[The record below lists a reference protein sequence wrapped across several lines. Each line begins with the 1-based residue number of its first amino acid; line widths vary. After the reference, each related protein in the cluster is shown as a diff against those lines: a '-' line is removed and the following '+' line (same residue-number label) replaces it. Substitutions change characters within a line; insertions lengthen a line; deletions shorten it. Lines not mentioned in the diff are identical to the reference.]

1 MCAVYHGANFRV
13 GPQSQPGPRAHG
25 TWHACRVP
33 SPSLH
38 LLAVA
43 RGDADPDLLIT
54 GARVFGAFTREW
66 LDVDVAV
73 ADGRIAALIPR
84 GTDGEAA
91 DASAP
96 TAARETAATT
106 VIDAAGHYL
115 VPGFVDAHMHIESS
129 KLLPVELA
137 RTIVPRGTTTIV
149 VDPHEIA
156 GVLGP
161 DGVRWMLDAC
171 DGLPLDVHAM
181 VPSTVPA
188 SDLESPREAIDAD
201 ALAELLKHPRMR
213 GIGEMMN
220 APGVAH
226 GDPHALATLAL
237 VDGADRVD
245 GHAPG
250 VSGRALDAY
259 LAAGI
264 SSDHEATH
272 VAEATEKL
280 RKGAWVLLREAS
292 NARNL
297 RDLLPLVR
305 RFGPT
310 RMAFCTDDREP
321 GDLLDEGHIDQMCRV
336 AVADGI
342 PVEDVL
348 LLASLHGALCHGL
361 DRVGAVAPGWAA
373 DLLLLDDLVTFRPS
387 TVIHAGRVVARDGAP
402 CPEAQDAWPLQP
414 RPGNAHPTPE
424 WVRQTVNLA
433 PLARGDLALP
443 APLAAGGTTSRVRVI
458 EAIPH
463 QLLTG
468 EQHVVPTVQDGR
480 IVADPAR
487 DLAKIVVLE
496 RHHATG
502 RIGRGL
508 VTGFGLQGGAFAGT
522 IAHDAHN
529 VIAVGTNDDDLL
541 ACVERLRE
549 LGGGLVVCDRG
560 RVIAEMPLAVAGLLS
575 DRTAR
580 DVHVEQERLDAA
592 LVARGVTLPSP
603 FMALSFLGL
612 SVIPAL
618 KITDHGLVDAARLQ
632 PVSLAVD

>member
-1 MCAVYHGANFRV
+1 M
-13 GPQSQPGPRAHG
+13 P
-25 TWHACRVP
+25 VP
-33 SPSLH
+33 SPR

-43 RGDADPDLLIT
+43 RGDAPPDLVIR
-54 GARVFGAFTREW
+54 GARVFAAFTREW
-66 LDVDVAV
+66 LDVDVAI
-73 ADGRIAALIPR
+73 AEGRIAALLPR
-84 GTDGEAA
+84 DERHPGADDGATRVL
-91 DASAP
+91 DA
-96 TAARETAATT
+96 TGR
-106 VIDAAGHYL
+106 HL

-156 GVLGP
+156 GVLGT

-188 SDLESPREAIDAD
+188 SHLESPRGPIDAE
-201 ALAELLKHPRMR
+201 ALRALLEHPRMR
-213 GIGEMMN
+213 GVGEMMN
-220 APGVAH
+220 APGVIH

-237 VDGADRVD
+237 VDVAERVD

-250 VSGRALDAY
+250 VTGRALDAY

-264 SSDHEATH
+264 TSDHESTTADE
-272 VAEATEKL
+272 AEEKL

-305 RFGPT
+305 RYGPT

-321 GDLLDEGHIDQMCRV
+321 GDLLEQGHVDELCRI
-336 AVADGI
+336 AVAEGI
-342 PVEDVL
+342 APEDVL

-361 DRVGAVAPGWAA
+361 DRVGAIAPGWAA
-373 DLLLLDDLVTFRPS
+373 DLLLLDDLESFRPA
-387 TVIHAGRVVARDGAP
+387 VVVQAGRVVARDGAP
-402 CPEAQDAWPLQP
+402 CPEASGAWPDQP
-414 RPGNAHPTPE
+414 RIGNAHPTPE
-424 WVRQTVNLA
+424 WVRRTVNLA
-433 PLARGDLALP
+433 AVDRETLALP
-443 APLAAGGTTSRVRVI
+443 VPTVDDGREASLVRVI

-468 EQHVVPTVQDGR
+468 QQHVAPTVRDGR
-480 IVADPAR
+480 IVADPDR
-487 DLAKIVVLE
+487 DLAKIAVLE

-502 RIGRGL
+502 RVGLGL
-508 VTGFGLQGGAFAGT
+508 VTGFGLRAGAFAGT

-529 VIAVGTNDDDLL
+529 LIAVGTDDGDLL

-560 RVIAEMPLAVAGLLS
+560 TVIAEMPLPVAGLLS
-575 DRTAR
+575 DRPAR

-592 LVARGVTLPSP
+592 LAARGVTLPSP

-618 KITDHGLVDAARLQ
+618 KLTDRGLVDAGRVE
-632 PVSLAVD
+632 PVSLGVG

>member
-1 MCAVYHGANFRV
+1 M
-13 GPQSQPGPRAHG
+13 P
-25 TWHACRVP
+25 T
-33 SPSLH
+33 PSLH

-43 RGDADPDLLIT
+43 RGDADPDLLIV

-84 GTDGEAA
+84 D
-91 DASAP
+91 DASSSATSP
-96 TAARETAATT
+96 PAATT
-106 VIDAAGHYL
+106 VIDATGRYL
-115 VPGFVDAHMHIESS
+115 VPGFVDPHVHIESS

-171 DGLPLDVHAM
+171 DGLPLGVHAM

-188 SDLESPREAIDAD
+188 SDLESPREPIDAD
-201 ALAELLKHPRMR
+201 ALRELLEHPRMR

-220 APGVAH
+220 APGVVH
-226 GDPHALATLAL
+226 GDAHALATLAL
-237 VDGADRVD
+237 VDGAERVD

-250 VSGRALDAY
+250 VSGRTLDAY

-264 SSDHEATH
+264 STDHEATH

-321 GDLLDEGHIDQMCRV
+321 GTLLDEGHIDQMCRL
-336 AVADGI
+336 AVAEGI
-342 PVEDVL
+342 PAEDVL

-361 DRVGAVAPGWAA
+361 DRVGAIAPGWAA
-373 DLLLLDDLVTFRPS
+373 DLLLLDDLTTFRPA
-387 TVIHAGRVVARDGAP
+387 TVLHAGRVVARDGAP
-402 CPEAQDAWPLQP
+402 CPDVADAWPRQP
-414 RPGNAHPTPE
+414 LPGNPHPTPE
-424 WVRQTVNLA
+424 WVRRTVNLA
-433 PLARGDLALP
+433 PVGLDDVAIPART
-443 APLAAGGTTSRVRVI
+443 AADGGEARVRVI

-468 EQHVVPTVQDGR
+468 EQQVVPTVRDGR
-480 IVADPAR
+480 IVADPDR
-487 DLAKIVVLE
+487 DLAKIVVIE
-496 RHHATG
+496 RHHASG

-508 VTGFGLQGGAFAGT
+508 VTGFGLQAGAFAGT

-560 RVIAEMPLAVAGLLS
+560 RTIAEMPLPVAGLLS

-580 DVHVEQERLDAA
+580 EVHVEQERLDAA
-592 LVARGVTLPSP
+592 LIARGVTLPSP
-603 FMALSFLGL
+603 CMALSFLGL

-618 KITDHGLVDAARLQ
+618 KITDHGLVDAASLQ
-632 PVSLAVD
+632 PVPLIVD

>member
-1 MCAVYHGANFRV
+1 M
-13 GPQSQPGPRAHG
+13 P
-25 TWHACRVP
+25 T
-33 SPSLH
+33 PSLH

-43 RGDADPDLLIT
+43 RGDTDPDLLIT

-66 LDVDVAV
+66 LDVDVAI
-73 ADGRIAALIPR
+73 ADGRIAALVPR
-84 GTDGEAA
+84 DA
-91 DASAP
+91 DASSQANP
-96 TAARETAATT
+96 ASGTGSSTT
-106 VIDAAGHYL
+106 VIDATGRYL

-156 GVLGP
+156 GVLGT

-201 ALAELLKHPRMR
+201 ALRDLLEHPRMR

-226 GDPHALATLAL
+226 GDAHALATLAL

-264 SSDHEATH
+264 STDHEATN

-321 GDLLDEGHIDQMCRV
+321 GTLLDEGHIDQMCRL
-336 AVADGI
+336 AVAEGI
-342 PVEDVL
+342 PAEDVL

-361 DRVGAVAPGWAA
+361 DRVGAIAPGWAA
-373 DLLLLDDLVTFRPS
+373 DLLLLDDLTGFRPT

-402 CPEAQDAWPLQP
+402 CPEAADAWPRQP
-414 RPGNAHPTPE
+414 LPGNPHPTPE
-424 WVRQTVNLA
+424 WVRKTVNLA
-433 PLARGDLALP
+433 PVGRDDLAIP
-443 APLAAGGTTSRVRVI
+443 ARIGPGEETRVRVI

-468 EQHVVPTVQDGR
+468 ERQVVPTVRDGR
-480 IVADPAR
+480 IVADPSR

-508 VTGFGLQGGAFAGT
+508 VTGFGLQAGAFAGT

-529 VIAVGTNDDDLL
+529 VIAVGTDDDDLL

-560 RVIAEMPLAVAGLLS
+560 RTIAEMPLPVAGLLS

-580 DVHVEQERLDAA
+580 EVHVEQERLDAA

-618 KITDHGLVDAARLQ
+618 KITDHGLVDATSLQ
-632 PVSLAVD
+632 PVPLVVD

>member
-1 MCAVYHGANFRV
+1 M
-13 GPQSQPGPRAHG
+13 P
-25 TWHACRVP
+25 TP
-33 SPSLH
+33 SPH

-43 RGDADPDLLIT
+43 RGDDAPDLLIT
-54 GARVFGAFTREW
+54 GARVFSAFTREW
-66 LDVDVAV
+66 LDVDVAI
-73 ADGRIAALIPR
+73 ADDRIAALPSR
-84 GTDGEAA
+84 GSA
-91 DASAP
+91 DAAGS
-96 TAARETAATT
+96 ATT
-106 VIDAAGHYL
+106 VVDAAGRYL

-171 DGLPLDVHAM
+171 DGLPLGVHAM

-201 ALAELLKHPRMR
+201 ALRELLEHPRMR

-220 APGVAH
+220 APGVAN

-237 VDGADRVD
+237 VDVAERVD

-250 VSGRALDAY
+250 VAGRDLDAY

-264 SSDHEATH
+264 SSDHESTTL
-272 VAEATEKL
+272 AEAQEKL

-297 RDLLPLVR
+297 RDLLPLVE

-321 GDLLDEGHIDQMCRV
+321 GTLLEEGHIDQMCRL
-336 AVADGI
+336 AVAAGI
-342 PVEDVL
+342 PAEDVL
-348 LLASLHGALCHGL
+348 RLASLHGALCHGL
-361 DRVGAVAPGWAA
+361 DRVGAIAPGWAA
-373 DLLLLDDLVTFRPS
+373 DLLLLDDLETFRPT
-387 TVIHAGRVVARDGAP
+387 TVVQGGRVVARDGAP
-402 CPEAQDAWPLQP
+402 CHEAAGAWPREPL
-414 RPGNAHPTPE
+414 PGNPHPTPQ
-424 WVRQTVNLA
+424 WVRQTVDLA
-433 PLARGDLALP
+433 PVTRESFALD
-443 APLAAGGTTSRVRVI
+443 APAAGDGPDARRVRVI

-468 EQHVVPTVQDGR
+468 EQHVVPTVVDGR
-480 IVADPAR
+480 VVADPAR
-487 DLAKIVVLE
+487 DLAKIAVLE
-496 RHHATG
+496 RHHASG
-502 RIGRGL
+502 RIGVGL
-508 VTGFGLQGGAFAGT
+508 VTGFGLQAGAFAGT

-560 RVIAEMPLAVAGLLS
+560 AVVAEMPLPVAGLLS

-592 LVARGVTLPSP
+592 LSARGVTLPSP

-618 KITDHGLVDAARLQ
+618 KITDRGLVDAARLQ
-632 PVSLAVD
+632 PVPFAVD

>member
-1 MCAVYHGANFRV
+1 M
-13 GPQSQPGPRAHG
+13 P
-25 TWHACRVP
+25 T
-33 SPSLH
+33 PSLH

-66 LDVDVAV
+66 LDVDVAI
-73 ADGRIAALIPR
+73 ANGRIAALIPR
-84 GTDGEAA
+84 DA
-91 DASAP
+91 DAPGPVSGAGG
-96 TAARETAATT
+96 TGSATT
-106 VIDAAGHYL
+106 VVDATGRYL

-156 GVLGP
+156 GVLGT

-171 DGLPLDVHAM
+171 DGLPLGVHAM

-201 ALAELLKHPRMR
+201 ALRELLDHPRMR

-226 GDPHALATLAL
+226 GDAHALATLAL
-237 VDGADRVD
+237 VDGAERVD

-250 VSGRALDAY
+250 VTGRALDAY

-264 SSDHEATH
+264 STDHEATH

-321 GDLLDEGHIDQMCRV
+321 GTLLDEGHIDQMCRL
-336 AVADGI
+336 AVAEGV
-342 PVEDVL
+342 PAEDVL

-361 DRVGAVAPGWAA
+361 DRVGAIAPGWAA
-373 DLLLLDDLVTFRPS
+373 DLLLLDDLTGFRPT

-402 CPEAQDAWPLQP
+402 CPEAADAWPQQP
-414 RPGNAHPTPE
+414 RTGSPHATPE
-424 WVRQTVNLA
+424 WVRKTVNLA
-433 PLARGDLALP
+433 PVGREDLAIPAPGASDGAGRGDGASRGDG
-443 APLAAGGTTSRVRVI
+443 AGRGDGGRDTPLVRVI

-468 EQHVVPTVQDGR
+468 EQQVVPTVRDGR

-487 DLAKIVVLE
+487 DLAKIVVIE
-496 RHHATG
+496 RHHASG

-508 VTGFGLQGGAFAGT
+508 VTGFGLQAGAFAGT

-529 VIAVGTNDDDLL
+529 VIAVGTDDDDLL

-560 RVIAEMPLAVAGLLS
+560 RTIAEMPLPVAGLLS
-575 DRTAR
+575 DRPAR

-618 KITDHGLVDAARLQ
+618 KITDHGLVDAATLQ
-632 PVSLAVD
+632 PVPLIVD

>member
-1 MCAVYHGANFRV
+1 M
-13 GPQSQPGPRAHG
+13 PTPSQ
-25 TWHACRVP
+25 
-33 SPSLH
+33 H

-54 GARVFGAFTREW
+54 GAHVFGSFTREW

-73 ADGRIAALIPR
+73 ADDRIAALLPR
-84 GTDGEAA
+84 TAASAA
-91 DASAP
+91 DRSGS
-96 TAARETAATT
+96 RTT
-106 VIDAAGHYL
+106 VVDAAGRYL

-156 GVLGP
+156 GVLGT

-188 SDLESPREAIDAD
+188 SHLESPRESIDAE
-201 ALAELLKHPRMR
+201 ALRALLGHPRMR

-226 GDPHALATLAL
+226 GDPHAMATLGL
-237 VDGADRVD
+237 VDTADRVD

-250 VSGRALDAY
+250 VTGRDLDAY

-264 SSDHEATH
+264 TSDHEST
-272 VAEATEKL
+272 VVGEAEEKL

-310 RMAFCTDDREP
+310 RIAFCTDDREP
-321 GDLLDEGHIDQMCRV
+321 GDLLEQGHVDQMCRI

-342 PVEDVL
+342 PAEDVL

-361 DRVGAVAPGWAA
+361 DRVGAIAPGWAA
-373 DLLLLDDLVTFRPS
+373 DLLLLDDLERFRPT
-387 TVIHAGRVVARDGAP
+387 TVVQAGRVVARDGAP
-402 CPEAQDAWPLQP
+402 CLEASGAWPREPL
-414 RPGNAHPTPE
+414 PGNPHPTPE

-433 PLARGDLALP
+433 PVTRKSFALD
-443 APLAAGGTTSRVRVI
+443 APRTAEGVLSRVRVI

-468 EQHVVPTVQDGR
+468 EQRLVPRVEDGR

-487 DLAKIVVLE
+487 DLAKIAVLE

-502 RIGRGL
+502 RVGLGL
-508 VTGFGLQGGAFAGT
+508 VTGFGLQSGAFAGT

-529 VIAVGTNDDDLL
+529 VIAVGMGDDDLL

-560 RVIAEMPLAVAGLLS
+560 TVIAEMPLAVAGLLS

-592 LVARGVTLPSP
+592 LIARGVTLPSP

>member
-1 MCAVYHGANFRV
+1 M
-13 GPQSQPGPRAHG
+13 P
-25 TWHACRVP
+25 TP
-33 SPSLH
+33 SPH

-43 RGDADPDLLIT
+43 RGEADPDVLIV

-73 ADGRIAALIPR
+73 ADGRVAALIPR
-84 GTDGEAA
+84 AA
-91 DASAP
+91 DATTPESDVP
-96 TAARETAATT
+96 GAAT
-106 VIDAAGHYL
+106 VIDAAGRYL

-156 GVLGP
+156 GVLGT

-201 ALAELLKHPRMR
+201 ALRDLLTHPRMR

-237 VDGADRVD
+237 VDAADRVD

-250 VSGRALDAY
+250 VTGRDLDAY
-259 LAAGI
+259 LAAGV
-264 SSDHEATH
+264 SSDHESTRLE
-272 VAEATEKL
+272 EAREKL

-305 RFGPT
+305 RFGPA

-321 GDLLDEGHIDQMCRV
+321 GTLLEEGHVDQMCRL
-336 AVADGI
+336 AVAEGI
-342 PVEDVL
+342 PAEDVL

-361 DRVGAVAPGWAA
+361 DRVGAIAPGWAA
-373 DLLLLDDLVTFRPS
+373 DLLLLDDLTAFDPT
-387 TVIHAGRVVARDGAP
+387 TVIQAGRVVARDGAP
-402 CPEAQDAWPLQP
+402 CPEVADAWPHQP
-414 RPGNAHPTPE
+414 LPGTPHPTPV
-424 WVRQTVNLA
+424 WVRKTVNLA
-433 PLARGDLALP
+433 PVGRDDLAIP
-443 APLAAGGTTSRVRVI
+443 ARIDSGEPARVRVI

-468 EQHVVPTVQDGR
+468 EQQVVPTVRDGR
-480 IVADPAR
+480 IVADPTR
-487 DLAKIVVLE
+487 DLAKIVVIE
-496 RHHATG
+496 RHHASG

-508 VTGFGLQGGAFAGT
+508 VTGFGLQAGAFAGT

-529 VIAVGTNDDDLL
+529 VIAVGTDDDDLL
-541 ACVERLRE
+541 ACVERLRDI
-549 LGGGLVVCDRG
+549 GGGLVVCDRG
-560 RVIAEMPLAVAGLLS
+560 RTIAEMPLPVAGLLS

-618 KITDHGLVDAARLQ
+618 KITDHGLVDAASLR
-632 PVSLAVD
+632 PVPLVVD

>member
-1 MCAVYHGANFRV
+1 M
-13 GPQSQPGPRAHG
+13 
-25 TWHACRVP
+25 
-33 SPSLH
+33 PSLH

-43 RGDADPDLLIT
+43 RGDAEPDLLIV
-54 GARVFGAFTREW
+54 GARVFSAFTREW

-73 ADGRIAALIPR
+73 ADGRIAALLPR
-84 GTDGEAA
+84 TIDGDRPA
-91 DASAP
+91 AP
-96 TAARETAATT
+96 TAEPPTATT
-106 VIDAAGHYL
+106 VIDATGRFL

-171 DGLPLDVHAM
+171 DGLPLGVHAM
-181 VPSTVPA
+181 APSTVPA
-188 SDLESPREAIDAD
+188 SDLESPREAIDAE
-201 ALAELLKHPRMR
+201 ALRTLLEHPRMR

-250 VSGRALDAY
+250 VTGRALDAY
-259 LAAGI
+259 LAAGV

-272 VAEATEKL
+272 VAEAEEKL

-305 RFGPT
+305 RFGPS

-321 GDLLDEGHIDQMCRV
+321 GTLLEEGHIDQMCRL

-342 PVEDVL
+342 PAEDVL

-361 DRVGAVAPGWAA
+361 DRVGAIAPGWAA
-373 DLLLLDDLVTFRPS
+373 DLLLLDDLTSFRPS
-387 TVIHAGRVVARDGAP
+387 TVVHAGRVVARDGAP
-402 CPEAQDAWPLQP
+402 CPEAADAWPRQP
-414 RPGNAHPTPE
+414 LPGNPHPTPE
-424 WVRQTVNLA
+424 WVRRTVDLA
-433 PLARGDLALP
+433 PVGRDDLAVA
-443 APLAAGGTTSRVRVI
+443 APRAADGSDARVRVI
-458 EAIPH
+458 ETVPH
-463 QLLTG
+463 QLLTN
-468 EQHVVPTVQDGR
+468 ERHVLPTVRDGL

-508 VTGFGLQGGAFAGT
+508 VTGFGLQAGAFAGT
-522 IAHDAHN
+522 VSHDAHN

-560 RVIAEMPLAVAGLLS
+560 RTIAEMPLAVAGLLS
-575 DRTAR
+575 DRSAR

-618 KITDHGLVDAARLQ
+618 KITDRGLVDAARLQ
-632 PVSLAVD
+632 PVPLAVD

>member
-1 MCAVYHGANFRV
+1 M
-13 GPQSQPGPRAHG
+13 P
-25 TWHACRVP
+25 TP
-33 SPSLH
+33 SSH

-43 RGDADPDLLIT
+43 RGDAAPDLLIT
-54 GARVFGAFTREW
+54 GARVFSAFTRDW
-66 LDVDVAV
+66 LDGDVAV
-73 ADGRIAALIPR
+73 ADGRIAGVLPR
-84 GTDGEAA
+84 AA
-91 DASAP
+91 DGGATDAGDVP
-96 TAARETAATT
+96 ATTT
-106 VIDAAGHYL
+106 VIDAAGRYL

-156 GVLGP
+156 GVLGIA
-161 DGVRWMLDAC
+161 GVRWMLDAC
-171 DGLPLDVHAM
+171 DGLPLGVHAM

-188 SDLESPREAIDAD
+188 SHLESPREAIDAD
-201 ALAELLKHPRMR
+201 ALRALLAHPRMR

-220 APGVAH
+220 APGVAN

-237 VDGADRVD
+237 VETADRVD

-250 VSGRALDAY
+250 VTGRALDAY

-272 VAEATEKL
+272 VAEAEEKL

-321 GDLLDEGHIDQMCRV
+321 GTLLEEGHIDQMCRL
-336 AVADGI
+336 AVAEGI
-342 PVEDVL
+342 PAEDVL

-361 DRVGAVAPGWAA
+361 DRVGAIAPGWAA
-373 DLLLLDDLVTFRPS
+373 DLLLLDDLVAFRPS
-387 TVIHAGRVVARDGAP
+387 LVVHGGRVVARDGAP
-402 CPEAQDAWPLQP
+402 CPEAADAWPTQP
-414 RPGNAHPTPE
+414 LPGNPHPTPE
-424 WVRQTVNLA
+424 RVRRTVNLA
-433 PLARGDLALP
+433 PVTRDDLALA
-443 APLAAGGTTSRVRVI
+443 APLTADGSPSRVRVI

-468 EQHVVPTVQDGR
+468 EQQVAPTVRDGT

-508 VTGFGLQGGAFAGT
+508 VTGFGLQAGAFAGT

-560 RVIAEMPLAVAGLLS
+560 RTIAEMPLAVAGLLS
-575 DRTAR
+575 DRSAR

-618 KITDHGLVDAARLQ
+618 KITDRGLVDAANLQ
-632 PVSLAVD
+632 PVPLACD

>member
-1 MCAVYHGANFRV
+1 M
-13 GPQSQPGPRAHG
+13 P
-25 TWHACRVP
+25 T
-33 SPSLH
+33 PSLH

-66 LDVDVAV
+66 LDVDVAI
-73 ADGRIAALIPR
+73 ADGRIAALVPR
-84 GTDGEAA
+84 DA
-91 DASAP
+91 DASSPASP
-96 TAARETAATT
+96 SSPSSRTGSATT
-106 VIDAAGHYL
+106 VIDATGRYL

-156 GVLGP
+156 GVLGT

-201 ALAELLKHPRMR
+201 ALRDLLEHPRMR

-226 GDPHALATLAL
+226 GDAHALATLAL

-250 VSGRALDAY
+250 VGGRALDAY

-264 SSDHEATH
+264 STDHEATN

-321 GDLLDEGHIDQMCRV
+321 GTLLDEGHIDQMCRL
-336 AVADGI
+336 AVAEGI

-361 DRVGAVAPGWAA
+361 DRVGAIAPGWAA
-373 DLLLLDDLVTFRPS
+373 DLLLLDDLTGFRPT

-402 CPEAQDAWPLQP
+402 CPEAADAWPRQP
-414 RPGNAHPTPE
+414 LPGNPHPTPE
-424 WVRQTVNLA
+424 WVRKTVNLA
-433 PLARGDLALP
+433 PVGRDDLAIP
-443 APLAAGGTTSRVRVI
+443 ARIGPGEETRVRVI

-468 EQHVVPTVQDGR
+468 ERQVVPTVRDGR
-480 IVADPAR
+480 IVADPER

-496 RHHATG
+496 RHHASG

-508 VTGFGLQGGAFAGT
+508 VTGFGLQAGAFAGT

-529 VIAVGTNDDDLL
+529 VIAVGTDDADLL
-541 ACVERLRE
+541 ACVERLRD

-560 RVIAEMPLAVAGLLS
+560 RTIAEMPLPVAGLLS

-580 DVHVEQERLDAA
+580 EVHVEQERLDAA

-618 KITDHGLVDAARLQ
+618 KITDHGLVDATSLQ
-632 PVSLAVD
+632 PVPLVVD

>member
-1 MCAVYHGANFRV
+1 M
-13 GPQSQPGPRAHG
+13 P
-25 TWHACRVP
+25 T
-33 SPSLH
+33 PSLQ

-66 LDVDVAV
+66 LDVDVAI
-73 ADGRIAALIPR
+73 ADGRVAALLPR
-84 GTDGEAA
+84 DPESEAA
-91 DASAP
+91 VPGSH
-96 TAARETAATT
+96 TT
-106 VIDAAGHYL
+106 VIDATGRYL

-156 GVLGP
+156 GVLGT

-188 SDLESPREAIDAD
+188 SPLESPREAIDAD
-201 ALAELLKHPRMR
+201 ALRTLLEHPRMR

-226 GDPHALATLAL
+226 GDPHAMATLAL
-237 VDGADRVD
+237 VETADRVD

-250 VSGRALDAY
+250 VTGRALDAY

-264 SSDHEATH
+264 TSDHEATH
-272 VAEATEKL
+272 VGEAEEKL

-305 RFGPT
+305 KFGPN

-321 GDLLDEGHIDQMCRV
+321 GTLLEEGHIDQMCRV

-342 PVEDVL
+342 PAEDVL

-361 DRVGAVAPGWAA
+361 DRVGAIAPGWAA
-373 DLLLLDDLVTFRPS
+373 DLLLLDDLVAFRPT
-387 TVIHAGRVVARDGAP
+387 TVVQAGRVVARDGAP
-402 CPEAQDAWPLQP
+402 CPEAAHAWPRVPL
-414 RPGNAHPTPE
+414 PGNVHPTPE
-424 WVRQTVNLA
+424 WVRKTVNLA
-433 PLARGDLALP
+433 PVDRQSFALP
-443 APLAAGGTTSRVRVI
+443 APKAADGSGGEGGGRDWSRVRVI

-463 QLLTG
+463 QLLTN
-468 EQHVVPTVQDGR
+468 EQQVDPTVQDGL

-487 DLAKIVVLE
+487 DLAKIAVLE

-502 RIGRGL
+502 RIGLGL
-508 VTGFGLQGGAFAGT
+508 VTGFGLRAGAFAGT

-529 VIAVGTNDDDLL
+529 VIAVGANDDDLL

-549 LGGGLVVCDRG
+549 IGGGLVVCDRG
-560 RVIAEMPLAVAGLLS
+560 SVIAEMPLAVAGLLS
-575 DRTAR
+575 DRSAR

-592 LVARGVTLPSP
+592 LTARGVTLPSP

-618 KITDHGLVDAARLQ
+618 KITDHGLVDAARLE

>member
-1 MCAVYHGANFRV
+1 
-13 GPQSQPGPRAHG
+13 
-25 TWHACRVP
+25 VP
-33 SPSLH
+33 TPSLH

-73 ADGRIAALIPR
+73 ADGRIAALLPR
-84 GTDGEAA
+84 AEDGDGPVSPAVA
-91 DASAP
+91 DG
-96 TAARETAATT
+96 TT
-106 VIDAAGHYL
+106 VIDAAGRYL

-171 DGLPLDVHAM
+171 DGLPLGVHAM

-201 ALAELLKHPRMR
+201 ALRALLTHPRMR

-250 VSGRALDAY
+250 VTGRALDAY

-264 SSDHEATH
+264 STDHEATH
-272 VAEATEKL
+272 VAEAEEKL
-280 RKGAWVLLREAS
+280 RKGVWVLLREAS

-321 GDLLDEGHIDQMCRV
+321 GTLLEEGHIDQMCRL
-336 AVADGI
+336 AVAEGVA
-342 PVEDVL
+342 PEDVL

-361 DRVGAVAPGWAA
+361 DRVGAIAPGWAA
-373 DLLLLDDLVTFRPS
+373 DLLLLDDLTTFRPS
-387 TVIHAGRVVARDGAP
+387 AVVHAGRVVARDGAP
-402 CPEAQDAWPLQP
+402 CPEAADAWPRQP
-414 RPGNAHPTPE
+414 LPGNPHPTPE
-424 WVRQTVNLA
+424 WVRKTVNLA
-433 PLARGDLALP
+433 SVRRDDLALP
-443 APLAAGGTTSRVRVI
+443 APRTADGSAARVRVI

-468 EQHVVPTVQDGR
+468 EQQVEPTVRDGL

-508 VTGFGLQGGAFAGT
+508 VTGFGLQAGAFAGT

-529 VIAVGTNDDDLL
+529 VIAVGTDDDDLL

-560 RVIAEMPLAVAGLLS
+560 RTIAEMPLAVAGLLS
-575 DRTAR
+575 DRSAR

-618 KITDHGLVDAARLQ
+618 KITDRGLVDAARLQ

>member
-1 MCAVYHGANFRV
+1 M
-13 GPQSQPGPRAHG
+13 P
-25 TWHACRVP
+25 T
-33 SPSLH
+33 PSLH

-43 RGDADPDLLIT
+43 RGDAAPDLLIT

-66 LDVDVAV
+66 LDVDVAI
-73 ADGRIAALIPR
+73 ADGRVATLLPR
-84 GTDGEAA
+84 VVDADGSAPEAA
-91 DASAP
+91 SGHSP
-96 TAARETAATT
+96 ATT
-106 VIDAAGHYL
+106 VIDADGRYL

-171 DGLPLDVHAM
+171 DGLPLNVHAM
-181 VPSTVPA
+181 APSTVPA

-201 ALAELLKHPRMR
+201 ALRELLEHPRMR

-237 VDGADRVD
+237 VDTADRVD

-250 VSGRALDAY
+250 VTGRALDAY

-264 SSDHEATH
+264 TSDHEATH
-272 VAEATEKL
+272 LAEAEEKL

-305 RFGPT
+305 KFGPS

-321 GDLLDEGHIDQMCRV
+321 GTLLDEGHVDQMCRL

-342 PVEDVL
+342 AAEDVL

-361 DRVGAVAPGWAA
+361 DRVGAIAPGWAA
-373 DLLLLDDLVTFRPS
+373 DLLLLDDLTTFRPT
-387 TVIHAGRVVARDGAP
+387 TVIHAGRIVARDGAP
-402 CPEAQDAWPLQP
+402 CPEAADAWPRQP
-414 RPGNAHPTPE
+414 LLGNPHPTPE

-433 PLARGDLALP
+433 PVDRASFALP
-443 APLAAGGTTSRVRVI
+443 APSSADGSGGVGGGPKPTRVRVI

-463 QLLTG
+463 QLLTN
-468 EQHVVPTVQDGR
+468 EQRLVPKIEDGM

-487 DLAKIVVLE
+487 DLAKIAVLE

-502 RIGRGL
+502 RIGLGL
-508 VTGFGLQGGAFAGT
+508 VTGFGLQAGAFAGT

-529 VIAVGTNDDDLL
+529 VIAVGTDDDDLL

-560 RVIAEMPLAVAGLLS
+560 RTIAEMPLAVAGLLS

-612 SVIPAL
+612 SVIPTL
-618 KITDHGLVDAARLQ
+618 KITDRGLVDAARLQ
-632 PVSLAVD
+632 PVSLAAD